1 VFLLRFSIVSISIE
15 TKKQKQ
21 KYIFA
26 VVFSQVIFNFP
37 KVNYFYMS
45 NQEDLK
51 FKIALT
57 LIPKI
62 GTANAKYLLKHCGSA
77 EAIFKESKSALKKIP
92 RIGRF
97 YDGIVN
103 SKSAFKRADEE
114 IDFIRKRDIQVLF
127 YTDNNF
133 PQRLKHCADSPVLLY
148 FKGTCDFNK
157 PRIVGVVGTR
167 NITDYGRMI
176 TSKLIEDLYPYN
188 VTIASGMA
196 YGIDICSHRESLN
209 QGITTVGVMAH
220 GLDRIY
226 PDEHYSIAAKM
237 LANGG
242 ILTEYMSG
250 TIPDRQNFPTR
261 NRIVAGICDA
271 IVVVEAAVKGGALIT
286 ADIAQSYN
294 RDVFAFPGNVN
305 APFSIGCNNFIR
317 DNRAA
322 LITSAADLAFQMGWN
337 LHTSVK
343 SNPIQSRLFVELNED
358 EQQVV
363 NILLA
368 GEIDIDTLAIKGEI
382 PFSKI
387 GAILFSLE
395 MKGVIRAKP
404 GKKFSLL

>member
-1 VFLLRFSIVSISIE
+1 
-15 TKKQKQ
+15 
-21 KYIFA
+21 
-26 VVFSQVIFNFP
+26 
-37 KVNYFYMS
+37 MS

-57 LIPKI
+57 LVPKI
-62 GTANAKYLLKHCGSA
+62 GAANAKYLIKQCGSA
-77 EAIFKESKSALKKIP
+77 EAVFKESNSVLKKIP
-92 RIGRF
+92 RMSRF
-97 YDGIVN
+97 LDGILN
-103 SKSAFKRADEE
+103 SKAAFQRAEKE
-114 IDFIRKRDIQVLF
+114 MKFIQERDIQVLF
-127 YTDNNF
+127 YTDNNY

-148 FKGTCDFNK
+148 FKGVCDFNK

-167 NITDYGRMI
+167 NITDYGRLI
-176 TSKLIEDLYPYN
+176 TSKLIEELFPYN

-209 QGITTVGVMAH
+209 HGITTVGVMAH

-237 LANGG
+237 LENGG

-271 IVVVEAAVKGGALIT
+271 IVVVEAAAKGGALIT

-305 APFSIGCNNFIR
+305 SPFSVGCNNFIR
-317 DNRAA
+317 DNKAA
-322 LITSAADLAFQMGWN
+322 LITSAADLAFQMGWDLN
-337 LHTSVK
+337 TTIKTNS
-343 SNPIQSRLFVELNED
+343 IQSKLFVELNEE

-363 NILLA
+363 NIMLA

-395 MKGVIRAKP
+395 MKGVIRASP
-404 GKKFSLL
+404 GKKFSLV